1 MSSKLWETLIYIM
14 LFCLGIEN
22 RSMAIVVD
30 EHVITARKQI
40 ECMALACQP
49 ASTS

>member
-22 RSMAIVVD
+22 RSMAIVD

-49 ASTS
+49 ASS